1 MKETDGTALPMRVGI
16 GYDVHAFAKDR
27 PLIVGGVHIPG
38 HAGLAGHSDADV
50 LLHAVMDG
58 LLGALALGDIGA
70 HFPDTD
76 DRYAGADSLKL
87 LDAVWQMIDAAGYRL
102 GNLDAIVVAQAP
114 KMAPYIEKMRENI
127 AGTLRAEISQVS
139 VKATTE
145 EHLGFTGREEGIAA
159 KAAALLYRK

>member
-1 MKETDGTALPMRVGI
+1 MKETDKAAQPMRIGI

-27 PLIVGGVHIPG
+27 PLIVGGVLILG

-50 LLHAVMDG
+50 LLHAVMDS

-114 KMAPYIEKMRENI
+114 KMAPYIEAMRENI
-127 AGTLRAEISQVS
+127 AKTLRADVSQVS

-145 EHLGFTGREEGIAA
+145 EQLGFTGREEGIAA

>member
-1 MKETDGTALPMRVGI
+1 MNHMQGTALPMRVGI
-16 GYDVHAFAKDR
+16 GYDVHAFEEER
-27 PLIVGGVHIPG
+27 PLILGGVHIPG

-50 LLHAVMDG
+50 LLHAVMDS

-76 DRYAGADSLKL
+76 DRYAGADSLQL
-87 LDAVWQMIDAAGYRL
+87 LDAVWQMIDDAGYRL
-102 GNLDAIVVAQAP
+102 GNLDAVIVAQAP
-114 KMAPYIEKMRENI
+114 KMAPYIEAMRENI
-127 AGTLRAEISQVS
+127 AKALRADVSQVS

-159 KAAALLYRK
+159 KAAALLIIQ